1 MATAEDVMQWAYD
14 LIVLDP
20 YGNFTR
26 KVSEALLDGILGKD
40 ALGDLIV
47 NRAKVFLGSEL
58 PVICISR

>member
-40 ALGDLIV
+40 FQVLVIP
-47 NRAKVFLGSEL
+47 EL
-58 PVICISR
+58 K

>member
-40 ALGDLIV
+40 LTILKVLIIP
-47 NRAKVFLGSEL
+47 EL
-58 PVICISR
+58 K